1 MAGQPTLILTRTIHV
16 WYIYLHLVDLFMV
29 NVGKYTIHGC
39 YGNVSPQDLFSM
51 ACFFIHRWINHQL
64 LVRAIP
70 GLVSS

>member
-39 YGNVSPQDLFSM
+39 YGNVSPPGFVFYGMFFLFIGGSTTNYLLGPSQDL
-51 ACFFIHRWINHQL
+51 
-64 LVRAIP
+64 
-70 GLVSS
+70 